1 MEYLV
6 TWIEGEE
13 VAYLILGKQDL
24 CHISLEEKN
33 HIITELKSTH

>member
-13 VAYLILGKQDL
+13 VQYLFLNQQEL
-24 CHISLEEKN
+24 QSLLDSEIDKN
-33 HIITELKSTH
+33 YIYTRVQ

>member
-6 TWIEGEE
+6 TWISGEE

-24 CHISLEEKN
+24 CHLGMDDKN
-33 HIITELKSTH
+33 FIITELSCTH